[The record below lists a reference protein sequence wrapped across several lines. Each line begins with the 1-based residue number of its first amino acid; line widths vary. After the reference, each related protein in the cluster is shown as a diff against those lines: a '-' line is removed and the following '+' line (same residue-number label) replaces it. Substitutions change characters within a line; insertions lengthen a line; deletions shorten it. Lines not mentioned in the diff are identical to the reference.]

1 MANSCSTRLN
11 QLISAGGLTYQHFAT
26 PAQQTTN
33 ANTVITRKSADKTSI
48 IVGDTITYTINIT
61 NNSAVTVSNLFF
73 IDTVPTGTSF
83 VANSF
88 TVVGYGPITGA
99 NPNYGVDLTT
109 VVGALAPSASCAIT
123 FIVQLNE
130 LPCPKQISNTANVYY
145 TY

>member
-1 MANSCSTRLN
+1 MASSCSTKLN
-11 QLISAGGLTYQHFAT
+11 PLVSAGGTTYQYFSTAS
-26 PAQQTTN
+26 QQTTN
-33 ANTVITRKSADKTSI
+33 TNTVITSKSADKTSV
-48 IVGDTITYTINIT
+48 IVSDTIVYTINIT

-73 IDTVPTGTSF
+73 IDTIPTGTSF
-83 VANSF
+83 ITNSF
-88 TVVGYGPITGA
+88 TVVGYGPIPGA

-130 LPCPKQISNTANVYY
+130 LPCPRQISNTSNVYY